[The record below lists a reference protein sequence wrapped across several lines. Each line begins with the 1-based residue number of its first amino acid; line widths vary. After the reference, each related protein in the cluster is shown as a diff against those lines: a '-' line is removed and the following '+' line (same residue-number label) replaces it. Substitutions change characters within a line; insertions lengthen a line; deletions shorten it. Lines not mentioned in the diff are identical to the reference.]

1 MIFKQELEHYKRWI
15 SLQEE
20 ELLKRQAIEKRS
32 LPKRIRSE
40 MKTREMMYR
49 ESLRISMANLNNAF
63 SNEDER
69 EKLKRFQES
78 EKQRYKD
85 EQARQELK
93 HQKQI
98 ESLKNRCLTVIH
110 ELEQIQKDKK
120 KALCEHEILKLNM
133 LEEEHAEE
141 LKQWKSQLKPRKQV
155 RCVFIAFKPYIGF

>member
-1 MIFKQELEHYKRWI
+1 
-15 SLQEE
+15 
-20 ELLKRQAIEKRS
+20 
-32 LPKRIRSE
+32 

-49 ESLRISMANLNNAF
+49 ASLQISMANLNNAY

-78 EKQRYKD
+78 EKHRYKD
-85 EQARQELK
+85 EQARQEIK

-98 ESLKNRCLTVIH
+98 ENLKNRCAAVIH
-110 ELEQIQKDKK
+110 ELEQIHKDKK

-141 LKQWKSQLKPRKQV
+141 LKQWKSQLMPRKLV
-155 RCVFIAFKPYIGF
+155 CFA